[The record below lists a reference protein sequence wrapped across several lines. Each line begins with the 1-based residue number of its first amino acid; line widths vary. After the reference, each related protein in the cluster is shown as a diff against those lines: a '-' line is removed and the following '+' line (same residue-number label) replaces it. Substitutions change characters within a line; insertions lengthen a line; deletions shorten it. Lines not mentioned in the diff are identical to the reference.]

1 MANDKEIRTDGR
13 TDKEIRIIAMEDISN
28 LTDKQLDRWQ
38 NEISKNVYGRKKLA
52 GGGKACRGRSAQ
64 GSAEKN

>member
-13 TDKEIRIIAMEDISN
+13 TDKEIRIIAMENITN

-38 NEISKNVYGRKKLA
+38 NKISKNLYGRKKLA
-52 GGGKACRGRSAQ
+52 HGGKICRGRKA
-64 GSAEKN
+64 NYDV

>member
-1 MANDKEIRTDGR
+1 MANQIRTDGR
-13 TDKEIRIIAMEDISN
+13 TDKEIRIIAMENISN

-52 GGGKACRGRSAQ
+52 VGGKACRGRKA
-64 GSAEKN
+64 NYNV